1 MKKAFIIALAILLTH
16 LSSSAQSL
24 GGDGIDGVWSG
35 KLSYASSEITLIF
48 RIGWHSTLDIPAQGI
63 KNLPLKAEEKNLARV
78 KFIAGFGGS
87 YEGILFRGQ
96 IIGQYSQNG
105 ITLPLILQ
113 RGEPPVIRPQTPRSP
128 LPYPTREVFFLSG
141 GDTLRGTLSL
151 PAGCDMNFGSNAG
164 LISKNSPGSQNGP
177 GAKTAAGSKT
187 AAGTRPNSGSKTA
200 SGTTP
205 AAGANSAPGVRNNP
219 ASATAAKPPVVLMV
233 TGSGLQNRDEEI
245 LSHKPFAVIA
255 DAFARNGI
263 ATLRYDD
270 RGFGTVTEAAVDAT
284 TYTYRDDAAA
294 GIEYLRRQ
302 GFENVGVLGHSEG
315 GTIAFMLAA
324 DGHPD
329 FIISLAGMAERGDT
343 TLFRQTVKM
352 LQLNGSTDEEA
363 ERYAYLAIGKMRAQ
377 GGRWGRCFLDLDPT
391 PYMRRVKCPTMA
403 LSGSLDLQV
412 LPDYNIPLIIRH
424 CSGTAA
430 TVYPGLNHLFQHA
443 KTGLPVEY
451 GDIEETFAEEVIADM
466 IAWIRG
472 LFPALFPAD

>member
-151 PAGCDMNFGSNAG
+151 PAGCDMNFGS
-164 LISKNSPGSQNGP
+164 
-177 GAKTAAGSKT
+177 
-187 AAGTRPNSGSKTA
+187 KTA

-270 RGFGTVTEAAVDAT
+270 RGYGTVTEAAVDAT